1 MARRGHALREHIL
14 DTAKLVFL
22 ETGYDRT
29 SMDTI
34 AARAATSKRSLYAHF
49 PTKEALFVGSVER
62 SQELFADRLGAPSD
76 YAADPQEAVVRFC
89 GRVRQMLSYAP
100 VIQMCR
106 LGIAE
111 APRLPQAAAQIHQ
124 SFLLAAAGP
133 LARHLADEYGYPT
146 TEAAAAAEGLLGVT
160 VYPFLVRALFGLEKL
175 CDTVPDAEDLD
186 TDVDLTPIG
195 QAVALH
201 ARTTPPT
208 SDRLPRP

>member
-1 MARRGHALREHIL
+1 MARRGDALHEHIL
-14 DTAKLVFL
+14 DTAKHVFL

-62 SQELFADRLGAPSD
+62 SQELFADRLGAPSE
-76 YAADPQEAVVRFC
+76 YAADPWEAVARFC

-111 APRLPQAAAQIHQ
+111 AVRLPQAAAQIHD
-124 SFLLAAAGP
+124 SFLLAAERP
-133 LARHLADEYGYPT
+133 LARHLSDECGYAT
-146 TEAAAAAEGLLGVT
+146 TEAATTAEGLLGVT
-160 VYPFLVRALFGLEKL
+160 VYPFLVGALFGLEKL
-175 CDTVPDAEDLD
+175 CDTVPAAEDLD
-186 TDVDLTPIG
+186 TDIDLTQIQ

-201 ARTTPPT
+201 ARTTP
-208 SDRLPRP
+208 SS

>member
-1 MARRGHALREHIL
+1 MARRGDALHEHIL

-62 SQELFADRLGAPSD
+62 SQELFADRLAAPSD
-76 YAADPQEAVVRFC
+76 YADDPQEAAVRFC
-89 GRVRQMLSYAP
+89 GRVRQMMGYAP

-111 APRLPQAAAQIHQ
+111 APHLPQAAEQIHQ
-124 SFLLAAAGP
+124 SFLLAAARP
-133 LARHLADEYGYPT
+133 LARHLSEQCGYST
-146 TEAAAAAEGLLGVT
+146 TDAATAGEDLLGVT
-160 VYPFLVRALFGLEKL
+160 VYPFLVRALFGLEKP

-186 TDVDLTPIG
+186 TDIDLTQIR
-195 QAVALH
+195 QAVAPH
-201 ARTTPPT
+201 TGNP
-208 SDRLPRP
+208 